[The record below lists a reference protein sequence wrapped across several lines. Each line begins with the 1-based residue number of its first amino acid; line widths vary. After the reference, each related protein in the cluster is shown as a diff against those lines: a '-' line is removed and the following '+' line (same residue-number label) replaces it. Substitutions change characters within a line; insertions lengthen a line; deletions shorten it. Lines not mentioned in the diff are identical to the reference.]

1 MARETTP
8 IKPTARTER
17 KGDRLSM
24 LVVCVATCTVIL
36 VGFTLWALR
45 HILTPIALAVFL
57 LFLVDRLARALSRR
71 IRGLPPGPAARC
83 VDIDRRRE
91 ARLVCERIRL
101 GVESYIWVQTVVGV
115 IISGLSAILM
125 VATGLPHVAFWT
137 FIIFLANSIPAIGA
151 AIGVLFPTIF
161 G

>member
-57 LFLVDRLARALSRR
+57 LFLVDGLARALSRR
-71 IRGLPPGPAARC
+71 VRGLPRGVAAGMALAFIVVVFGSALWLASDNGAGFAARAP
-83 VDIDRRRE
+83 E
-91 ARLVCERIRL
+91 YEHRLN
-101 GVESYIWVQTVVGV
+101 
-115 IISGLSAILM
+115 
-125 VATGLPHVAFWT
+125 
-137 FIIFLANSIPAIGA
+137 FL
-151 AIGVLFPTIF
+151 
-161 G
+161 